1 MPEKWTGELLGK
13 LHNAQ
18 ITYDELAA
26 ELGVR
31 KSYISMILNG
41 HRKPEGARER
51 LNSAYKS
58 VLEKR
63 KQAEAQTDG
72 TTDIS

>member
-1 MPEKWTGELLGK
+1 MPEKWTGELIGK

-18 ITYDELAA
+18 VTYDELAE

-51 LNSAYKS
+51 LNSAFRA

-63 KQAEAQTDG
+63 KNTEVQNG
-72 TTDIS
+72 TTDDA